1 MVKWDLDN
9 HKAMKG
15 TATRRIL
22 ELIAELIGRAPVK
35 IRSVAHNNRKKIF
48 AVRTANKTLVFP
60 SFKADPK
67 PTIEDPIAKLYVDP
81 EAGREAFT
89 YVLHSGRSGTVH
101 VEQVLEYNQDPMYLR
116 DLLLYRLTLEAQKQI
131 SNSPISKREIV
142 RRLGTSAA
150 QLYRLLDQTNYRKSV
165 DQLLAL
171 LQVLNCD
178 VDLVVRTKTA

>member
-1 MVKWDLDN
+1 M
-9 HKAMKG
+9 
-15 TATRRIL
+15 
-22 ELIAELIGRAPVK
+22 K
-35 IRSVAHNNRKKIF
+35 IRSVTHNNRKKVF
-48 AVRTANKTLVFP
+48 EVRTSTKRLVFP
-60 SFKADPK
+60 FLKADPL
-67 PTIEDPIAKLYVDP
+67 PTIQDPITGLFVDE

-101 VEQVLEYNQDPMYLR
+101 AEQVLEYNQDPTYLR
-116 DLLLYRLTLEAQKQI
+116 DLLLYRLTIEAQKRI
-131 SNSPISKREIV
+131 AASPLSKREIV

-171 LQVLNCD
+171 LQVLNCE